1 MQENIGMVYETRD
14 EVKQVE
20 ERVVVES
27 MSLTRTN
34 VPLKRND
41 VI

>member
-20 ERVVVES
+20 ERVVES
-27 MSLTRTN
+27 MSFTRTN